1 MTLTA
6 WLALVAVC
14 ALGAASPGPSLIV
27 VAGHA
32 VTGSRAHGIAC
43 AGAHAVGVGLYAL
56 ATVAGLAAVL
66 AARPTID
73 AAIAGAGAAYLA
85 WLGIGLLRSAGSP
98 ETATVATRVG
108 WAGAARDGLAMA
120 LLNPKIALFFA
131 AVFSQFVTPEGNWQH
146 AVILCATATVID
158 GAWYSLVA
166 TVLTSGGWVERLRA
180 GGVWL
185 DRAMGALLLALA
197 AWTALRVVTGNN

>member
-1 MTLTA
+1 MTLAA
-6 WLALVAVC
+6 WLTLVAVC
-14 ALGAASPGPSLIV
+14 ALGAASPGPSLAV

-32 VTGSRAHGIAC
+32 VAGSRAHGIAC
-43 AGAHAVGVGLYAL
+43 ALAHALGVAVYAL

-73 AAIAGAGAAYLA
+73 AVIAGAGAGYLA
-85 WLGIGLLRSAGSP
+85 WLGIGLLRTASSP
-98 ETATVATRVG
+98 EAASVRHRAG

-131 AVFSQFVTPEGNWQH
+131 AVFSQFVTPEGGWQH
-146 AVILCATATVID
+146 AAILCATATVVD

-166 TVLTSGGWVERLRA
+166 TLLTSGGWVERLRA
-180 GGVWL
+180 GSVWL
-185 DRAMGALLLALA
+185 DRAMGALLVALA
-197 AWTALRVVTGNN
+197 GWTALRVVSGSA